1 MAHNSSVR
9 LIHLVLL
16 IVLTVGALAE
26 ARGASL
32 ISGGYVSGT
41 IAVSGQQDSYTFSAN
56 AGEGIQ
62 LSLARTSG
70 EGNLRPNLDIYDP
83 SGKLVWSRSTPTVVH
98 KAFIAESS
106 GRYTAVVSD
115 NAYAGS
121 DDTGSYR
128 LYFVRALGESE
139 HGSLING
146 GFRSEKIEVGDLDS
160 YAFFANAGEGIQL
173 SFARTSGEGNLRPNL
188 DIYDPSGKLVWSRS
202 TPTVVHKAFIAE
214 SSGRYTA
221 VVSDASSGFDN
232 TGSYRLYFV
241 RALGESEH
249 GSLINGGSRSEKIE
263 VGDLDSYA
271 FFANAGEG
279 IQLNLTRTS
288 GEGNLRPNLDIY
300 DPSGK
305 LIWSRSTPT
314 VVHKALIAESTG
326 IYIVVV
332 SDASSGFDNTGSYM
346 IDFASDADRF
356 SYVAL
361 GDSYSSGE
369 GIPPY
374 RDLEDNFWSGCH
386 RSTRAYSTH
395 IHLPEDTTPIAQRA
409 DSKFDFFACT
419 GATTDNVRAGGET
432 QRNGEPPQLS
442 PGNAVDASRDLVT
455 ITIGGN
461 DAQFFRIFLFC
472 MVHPDCNGI
481 KLFEPYSELTLGD
494 FAPLLLAYVGAK
506 VHDVHAEI
514 KAATPNAAT
523 IVLGYP
529 ILLSGNECPAAQFP
543 PFGESDLK
551 LSASEQAYLRG
562 LNIQLNSVIEAS
574 AADVGLHFVPVANRF
589 VGHEVCG
596 DLDPWINGVVL
607 FNPTFNPRASVHP
620 TARGQQEYANAVN
633 DYLESIGSDWSY
645 GFLANGLPANPAPTE
660 RQAVLVTK
668 TAEILPEMGELHVSL
683 KTNGGDCAQLDN
695 IIVPGQSATLR
706 GTGFQAG
713 EAVTISLM
721 VSDERVWLADATA
734 DDSGQLE
741 VDVDIPAN
749 LKTDTIVGVE
759 ALGAGSN
766 NVGRLLLA
774 LARVQGAADVDADDD
789 GIPDLCDNCSAVS
802 NADQRDTD
810 GDGYGNMCDADLDNN
825 GIVNS
830 LDLAQFEA
838 KLGTSGHALD
848 ADLDGNFVVN
858 TLDLARF
865 ESLFDR
871 PPGPAFT
878 H

>member
-9 LIHLVLL
+9 LTHLVLL

-41 IAVSGQQDSYTFSAN
+41 IAVPGQQDSYTFSAN
-56 AGEGIQ
+56 VGEGIQ
-62 LSLARTSG
+62 LSLARTSD
-70 EGNLRPNLDIYDP
+70 EGDLRPNLDIYDP
-83 SGKLVWSRSTPTVVH
+83 SGKLIWSYSRPTVVYE
-98 KAFIAESS
+98 AFISKSS
-106 GRYTAVVSD
+106 GICTVVVSD
-115 NAYAGS
+115 NAYGGS

-139 HGSLING
+139 HGSLVNG
-146 GFRSEKIEVGDLDS
+146 GLRSEKIEVGDLDS
-160 YAFFANAGEGIQL
+160 YAFFATAGEGIQL
-173 SFARTSGEGNLRPNL
+173 SLARTSDEG
-188 DIYDPSGKLVWSRS
+188 D
-202 TPTVVHKAFIAE
+202 
-214 SSGRYTA
+214 
-221 VVSDASSGFDN
+221 
-232 TGSYRLYFV
+232 
-241 RALGESEH
+241 
-249 GSLINGGSRSEKIE
+249 
-263 VGDLDSYA
+263 
-271 FFANAGEG
+271 
-279 IQLNLTRTS
+279 
-288 GEGNLRPNLDIY
+288 LRPNLDIY

-305 LIWSRSTPT
+305 LIWSYSRPT
-314 VVHKALIAESTG
+314 VVHEAFIAESSG
-326 IYIVVV
+326 MYVVV
-332 SDASSGFDNTGSYM
+332 VRDNAYAESDDTGSYM
-346 IDFASDADRF
+346 IDFSSDADRF

-386 RSTRAYSTH
+386 RSTRAYSTR
-395 IHLPEDTTPIAQRA
+395 IHLSEDTTPIAQRA

-562 LNIQLNSVIEAS
+562 LNVQLNSVIEAS

-589 VGHEVCG
+589 LGHEVCG

-660 RQAVLVTK
+660 RQAVWVTK
-668 TAEILPEMGELHVSL
+668 TAEILPEMGELHISL
-683 KTNGGDCAQLDN
+683 QTNGGDCAQLGN
-695 IIVPGQSATLR
+695 IIVPGQSAALR

-713 EAVTISLM
+713 ETVTISLM

-741 VDVDIPAN
+741 VGVDIPAN
-749 LKTDTIVGVE
+749 LKTDTVVGVE

-858 TLDLARF
+858 TLDLSRF